1 MKKFLAV
8 LLTMAMLL
16 TMVPGAYAGDLEQEE
31 GQEIQETQQPAET
44 SPTEDPAAETE
55 EPAAPA
61 EGTPETEDSA
71 AEADQTPE
79 TEEPQLNE
87 ETGEPEDQT
96 SEPAEVSSEVGTT
109 SDGGAEAPA
118 AAEALDT
125 VYVSGSGSD
134 SNNGKTA
141 DTAVATLAKAYEL
154 LAAEGGTI
162 MVCGTVAM
170 DAAADVSGT
179 DAANGKVTITGDTDG
194 TLKYTTKDTNQIFG
208 KETVIENLA
217 IEMPTA
223 KKSPV
228 TFYSNESLTIGK
240 NVTVSTPANFQIYGG
255 SPSANP
261 DLADSDIK
269 IAVNS
274 GDIQAIW
281 ACGKQAVNS
290 VTIDLGGTANVLS
303 HVRCGGQSAAES
315 VTLNVE
321 VEGKSYSAG
330 NAIYLGAKTDSSA
343 IVDAI
348 NINLKTGILK
358 KKGICVD
365 TEVPDTAK
373 NIHVTIHPDFEF
385 SLNDTGK
392 YGYKLTGTETNTL
405 TLPGWNGTLPD
416 GMLASYD
423 TITLTENSAI
433 TCEDVTELA
442 NKAITVESGSA
453 LDLTNACTEAEAKE
467 ANITIT
473 GAGTVTYKTEGGGSE
488 VEAPHD
494 LDVVYVNSSLETS
507 GDGKTADTAVRT
519 LVEAYDLIKTDG
531 GTIVVCGAMTVDGK
545 LATKML
551 DHPVTG
557 EVTIT
562 GSYGGTDYGAA
573 ITVQNA
579 STISYLMFGPR
590 TTLEHISF
598 QEEGDGKVS
607 LYSNRSL
614 TLGEGFSCDAA
625 GKKIYSV
632 YADCPSKDYSQY
644 DITLTLL
651 SGTYN
656 QVFMGQN
663 HGPVGKIYFTQ
674 GGTATVLSNVTL
686 GNGSKDESV
695 GGIDLTMNGGY
706 TKVIYDTPRA
716 NGHSGDVT
724 LRLNGG
730 SITEF
735 RDYNKLADGTVNA
748 DMGNITVYLSPDF
761 AFTGSIG
768 VWTDGHLTTGR
779 KALVMTGYAGINP
792 PKGAENYDVVNLVG
806 GGTVPAGLDVS
817 PAVEDST
824 KLLQIA
830 DYQGDLS
837 IGLDGFDKLNVSHNS
852 DIRYLGTFPQGMALD
867 VAEGSVLRLSAAS
880 NSEVP
885 KYTGNGTVE
894 LVMPE
899 YSDPDMVLSVNFD
912 GRDVQDLSGKGND
925 GAVYGSPACVE
936 SYDGS
941 KALYLSNKYGEAA
954 QNYVLFEDLKGV
966 DLTRDNYTVSFWMRT
981 ENGGADEWYGSGD
994 AVNPGSGLA
1003 MNRNKIGGVLFAN
1016 TDAKDGTAPGFAAAQ
1031 LHGKQYLTLAMTD
1044 ANGSQKATDGSRQT
1058 ADGLWYMVT
1067 VTVDRNGS
1075 YQLYIN
1081 DTLISAV
1088 SIAGMKGQALGQNV
1102 LSLGADALG
1111 QYGIGC
1117 AYFDDLAVYSRAL
1130 SAVDVQANYCLGALK
1145 LVLQEME
1152 ARLADAGEEY
1162 TDEARDELRAALKEG
1177 LREAAGLT
1185 AEDYLEA
1192 QALEAELRTALEDFL
1207 MSPEANLTLLLISDI
1222 HIGNQTDTRANKLRR
1237 LFADREESGIAMD
1250 GILQAGDFGDD
1261 SSEKK
1266 SNDAFDVMA
1275 ECFGNHAEWQMIGCT
1290 GNHETEYTDE
1300 SENYMVSSKIYW
1312 QRMQDYVSEDG
1323 SQKYGG
1329 GVLDSVWQQELTGTD
1344 GKTYTGAPSFG
1355 LTFKDYHFVV
1365 LNSDNPGQYK
1375 NLKDL
1380 TNPTVEEALAADPIR
1395 HGAWFS
1401 KETQSWL
1408 DNQMAAYAKDGKPI
1422 FVVCHF
1428 PFIDTVPLSYF
1439 DPIPINDN
1447 SIGRQDA
1454 EVRNILAKYD
1464 NVLYF
1469 CGHLHSNMG
1478 VNNVV
1483 TVEAANGGSFTEI
1496 NLPTLNS
1503 SARGYADMPA
1513 TWYMYVYD
1521 TEIVLRGRDA
1531 LNSKWLT
1538 GYDIVIPL
1546 GGVELNR
1553 TELTLDIGESEALKA
1568 TITAAGAN
1576 EKTVTWSSSDESV
1589 ATVDENGVVTAV
1601 GRGEAIITVT
1611 AGSYSAS
1618 CTVEVQRRPYIPVPP
1633 TQPTKPA
1640 EPDEPDTPD
1649 EPDVS
1654 DEPDTPDVPASDY
1667 ADVQEDAWYAE
1678 AVDYVTAEGLM
1689 TGTTAD
1695 AFAPDVTTTRAMIWT
1710 ILGRMSGASVSGGE
1724 PWYALAQSWA
1734 VSSGVSDGSDPD
1746 SKITREQLAAMLY
1759 RYAGEPE
1766 LLDSELAGLSGYA
1779 DHGDV
1784 SSYAYRAMAW
1794 AVSRGI
1800 INGLDGSLAPQ
1811 GFATRAQVA
1820 AMLMR
1825 YCQNLVK

>member
-8 LLTMAMLL
+8 LLTAAMLL
-16 TMVPGAYAGDLEQEE
+16 TGVPGAYAGDLGQEE
-31 GQEIQETQQPAET
+31 GQEIQETQQPADET
-44 SPTEDPAAETE
+44 PTEDPAAETE

-61 EGTPETEDSA
+61 EETPEA
-71 AEADQTPE
+71 
-79 TEEPQLNE
+79 EEPQP
-87 ETGEPEDQT
+87 GEDVPPEDQPPA
-96 SEPAEVSSEVGTT
+96 PAEVSSEVGTT
-109 SDGGAEAPA
+109 SDGGAEIPA
-118 AAEALDT
+118 AAEASLET
-125 VYVSGSGSD
+125 VYVSENGSD
-134 SNNGKTA
+134 ETGDGTA
-141 DTAVATLAKAYEL
+141 ENPVATLAEAYKR
-154 LAAEGGTI
+154 LAEEGGTI
-162 MVCGTVAM
+162 MVCGTVTMA
-170 DAAADVSGT
+170 AAADVSGT
-179 DAANGKVTITGDTDG
+179 KAASGTVTIRGDETTGG
-194 TLKYTTKDTNQIFG
+194 TLKYTAKGTNQIFG
-208 KETVIENLA
+208 KATVIEHLA

-228 TFYSNESLTIGK
+228 TFYSNESLTIGE

-255 SPSANP
+255 SPSADP
-261 DLADSDIK
+261 DLANADIK

-274 GDIQAIW
+274 GEIQAIW
-281 ACGKQAVNS
+281 ACGKQAVKS

-321 VEGKSYSAG
+321 VEGKTYSAG
-330 NAIYLGAKTDSSA
+330 NAIYLGAKTDPSA
-343 IVDAI
+343 VVDAI

-365 TEVPDTAK
+365 TEVSGTAK

-385 SLNDTGK
+385 SLSDTGK
-392 YGYKLTGTETNTL
+392 YGYKLTGTEANTL
-405 TLPGWNGTLPD
+405 TLPGWNGTPPD

-423 TITLTENSAI
+423 TITLTENSTI

-442 NKAITVESGSA
+442 NKTITVESGST
-453 LDLTNACTEAEAKE
+453 LTLPCTEAEAEE
-467 ANITIT
+467 AGVTIT
-473 GAGTVTYKTEGGGSE
+473 GNGKVTYTGQGGGE
-488 VEAPHD
+488 VEEPAPHN
-494 LDVVYVNSSLETS
+494 LDVVYVNGTLVAS

-519 LVEAYDLIKTDG
+519 LAEAYDLLKETG
-531 GTIVVCGAMTVDGK
+531 GAIVVCGDLIITKAD
-545 LATKML
+545 ATIPVSKTAA
-551 DHPVTG
+551 VTG

-562 GSYGGTDYGAA
+562 SLYGTEDYTDSAA
-573 ITVQNA
+573 VTIDNTVK
-579 STISYLMFGPR
+579 SIKLMFGPR
-590 TTLEHISF
+590 TTLEHITFKEPGSNNF
-598 QEEGDGKVS
+598 N
-607 LYSNRSL
+607 LYSNLSLTTGEGFICDTSETKRYIIFAGQPGADLSDQDITITLNSGTFNGVMLGPDAGDTGGSVGKVTYVQGGTTNIISNL
-614 TLGEGFSCDAA
+614 TLGGQESSAENPNAIDAT
-625 GKKIYSV
+625 I
-632 YADCPSKDYSQY
+632 
-644 DITLTLL
+644 
-651 SGTYN
+651 
-656 QVFMGQN
+656 
-663 HGPVGKIYFTQ
+663 
-674 GGTATVLSNVTL
+674 
-686 GNGSKDESV
+686 
-695 GGIDLTMNGGY
+695 NGGY
-706 TKVIYDTPRA
+706 AKVIYDTPR
-716 NGHSGDVT
+716 NGGHVSDVT

-735 RDYNKLADGTVNA
+735 RDYTNLKGTT
-748 DMGNITVYLSPDF
+748 MGNITVYLSPDF
-761 AFTGSIG
+761 ACSGSIG
-768 VWTDGHLTTGR
+768 VWTSGDLTAGR

-806 GGTVPAGLDVS
+806 GGTVPTGLDVS

-837 IGLDGFDKLNVSHNS
+837 IGLDGFDKLNVSHSS
-852 DIRYLGTFPQGMALD
+852 DIRYLGTFPQGVALD
-867 VAEGSVLRLSAAS
+867 VEEGSVLRLSAAS

-885 KYTGNGTVE
+885 KYTGDGKVE

-912 GRDVQDLSGKGND
+912 DRDAQDLSGKGND
-925 GAVYGSPACVE
+925 GAVYGSPAYVE

-941 KALYLSNKYGEAA
+941 KALYLSNEYGEAA
-954 QNYVLFEDLKGV
+954 WNYVLFEDLEGV

-981 ENGGADEWYGSGD
+981 ENGGADQWHGSGE

-1003 MNRNKIGGVLFAN
+1003 MNNKNEIGGVLFAN
-1016 TDAKDGTAPGFAAAQ
+1016 TDASSGTAPGFAAAQ

-1044 ANGSQKATDGSRQT
+1044 SDGGQKATDGSRQT

-1088 SIAGMKGQALGQNV
+1088 SIAGMEGQALGRNV

-1145 LVLQEME
+1145 LVLHEME
-1152 ARLADAGEEY
+1152 ARLAGAGEEY

-1192 QALEAELRTALEDFL
+1192 QTLEAELRTALEDFL

-1222 HIGNQTDTRANKLRR
+1222 HVKTAKDTRANKLRR
-1237 LFADREESGIAMD
+1237 LFADREESDIYMD
-1250 GILQAGDFGDD
+1250 GILQSGDFADNSIPGT
-1261 SSEKK
+1261 STI
-1266 SNDAFDVMA
+1266 AFDVME
-1275 ECFGNHAEWQMIGCT
+1275 ECFEGHEEWQMIGCT
-1290 GNHETEYTDE
+1290 GNHETQFTKDG
-1300 SENYMVSSKIYW
+1300 NYMASSEIYW
-1312 QRMQDYVSEDG
+1312 QRMQAFVSGDD

-1329 GVLDSVWQQELTGTD
+1329 GVLDSVWQQKLTGTD

-1365 LNSDNPGQYK
+1365 LNSDNPGQYS
-1375 NLKDL
+1375 DL
-1380 TNPTVEEALAADPIR
+1380 SALYKENPGISEKEALAADPIR

-1401 KETQSWL
+1401 EETQAWL
-1408 DNQMAAYAKDGKPI
+1408 DGQMAAYAKDGKPI

-1447 SIGRQDA
+1447 SIGRQDK
-1454 EVRNILAKYD
+1454 EIRNILAKYD

-1531 LNSKWLT
+1531 LNSRWLT

-1553 TELTLDIGESEALKA
+1553 TELTLDIGETKALTA
-1568 TITAAGAN
+1568 TITATGA
-1576 EKTVTWSSSDESV
+1576 ESKTVTWSSSNESV
-1589 ATVDENGVVTAV
+1589 AAVDENGVVTAV

-1633 TQPTKPA
+1633 TKPT

-1649 EPDVS
+1649 EPDEP
-1654 DEPDTPDVPASDY
+1654 DTPDTPDVPDAGY
-1667 ADVQEDAWYAE
+1667 ADVQENAWYAE
-1678 AVDYVTAEGLM
+1678 AVDYVTAQGLM
-1689 TGTTAD
+1689 TGTAAD
-1695 AFAPDVTTTRAMIWT
+1695 AFAPELTTTRAMVWT
-1710 ILGRMSGASVSGGE
+1710 ILGRMSGAGVSGGE
-1724 PWYALAQSWA
+1724 PWYGLAQRWA
-1734 VSSGVSDGSDPD
+1734 VETGVSDGSNPD
-1746 SKITREQLAAMLY
+1746 GKITREQLAAMLY
-1759 RYAGEPE
+1759 RFAGEPE

-1779 DHGDV
+1779 DHNDV

-1800 INGLDGSLAPQ
+1800 INGVDGALVPQ
-1811 GFATRAQVA
+1811 GLATRAQVA

-1825 YCQNLVK
+1825 YCELDQ